1 MLKNSFLL
9 VALLILNLCGSE
21 TCEDCQVKDEV
32 VKDSV
37 PVDPIQN
44 ALQKDTAV
52 VVAPTKEIAENRKK
66 IEKKYGEQWDFCA
79 CIIANDSINDAF
91 ERKPTP
97 QQEQKLME
105 RWDYVDRKC
114 KELTTFDQTT
124 PEERTKHEKRVKK
137 CLKEHGLKM

>member
-1 MLKNSFLL
+1 MFKYSTILIVLLSLNS
-9 VALLILNLCGSE
+9 CGSD
-21 TCEDCQVKDEV
+21 TCEDCQVKEDN
-32 VKDSV
+32 VKDTV
-37 PVDPIQN
+37 AVDPMQD
-44 ALQKDTAV
+44 ALIKDTAV
-52 VVAPTKEIAENRKK
+52 VAAPTKEMAENHKK
-66 IEKKYGEQWDFCA
+66 IEKKYGEQWDFCT
-79 CIIANDSINDAF
+79 CIIANDSITDAF
-91 ERKPTP
+91 EKKLTP

>member
-1 MLKNSFLL
+1 MFKYSIIL
-9 VALLILNLCGSE
+9 VALGMLYSCGSD
-21 TCEDCQVKDEV
+21 TCEDCQVKDEP

-37 PVDPIQN
+37 AVDPMQD
-44 ALQKDTAV
+44 ALSKDTAV
-52 VVAPTKEIAENRKK
+52 VLAPTKEMAENRKK
-66 IEKKYGEQWDFCA
+66 IEKKYGEQWDFCT
-79 CIIANDSINDAF
+79 CIIANDSITDAF
-91 ERKPTP
+91 EKKLTP